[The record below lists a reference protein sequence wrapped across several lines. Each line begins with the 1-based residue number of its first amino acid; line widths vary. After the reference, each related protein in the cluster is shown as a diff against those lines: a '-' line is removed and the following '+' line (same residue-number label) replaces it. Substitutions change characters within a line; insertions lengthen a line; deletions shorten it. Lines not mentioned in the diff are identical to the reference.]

1 MALVEGCKHELE
13 ISIPAEEVK
22 AETDKVT
29 KSFQERAKLPGFRP
43 GKAPASLIR
52 RNFEGDIRQRVL
64 KHLVPRFFDARAKE
78 ENLRVVGTPNVS
90 DVHFHEDEPLRFK
103 ASFEVFPEFELAP
116 YTGIEV
122 PYGTPEVAD
131 EDVEKRIEKLRETR
145 ATYVNE
151 DPRPLADG
159 DYAVISLESISG
171 AEPPIKSDEVVV
183 LLNGPET
190 MADFTENLRGASP
203 GDEKDIDVT
212 YPEDYG
218 EEKLAGKTVRFH
230 VNVKGLRRREL
241 PEVNDD
247 FAQDVGDFRNM
258 EELKKQ
264 LRETIFSQREN
275 DAQREAKDKLVEKL
289 VDANEFPVPERFVEG
304 QIQTRVENR
313 LRTMAQRGI
322 DPRSL
327 NLDWAKIR
335 ENQRGT
341 AIREVRASLI
351 LSRIAEREAIVV
363 TNEEVDR
370 EVQRVSQQS
379 REPIATVRKRLTE
392 DGTLDRIASTIHTDK
407 TLNFLFEKAVKTAP
421 EPEPA
426 PVST

>member
-1 MALVEGCKHELE
+1 
-13 ISIPAEEVK
+13 
-22 AETDKVT
+22 
-29 KSFQERAKLPGFRP
+29 
-43 GKAPASLIR
+43 
-52 RNFEGDIRQRVL
+52 
-64 KHLVPRFFDARAKE
+64 
-78 ENLRVVGTPNVS
+78 
-90 DVHFHEDEPLRFK
+90 VHFHEGEPLRFK

-122 PYGTPEVAD
+122 PYRQPEVTDDDIAA
-131 EDVEKRIEKLRETR
+131 RIEKLRESR

-151 DPRPLADG
+151 EPRPIEDG

-190 MADFTENLRGASP
+190 LAGFTENLRGASP
-203 GDEKDIDVT
+203 GDEKDFDVI

-218 EEKLAGKTVRFH
+218 EEKLAGRSVRFH

-241 PEVNDD
+241 PEVNDE

-258 EELKKQ
+258 DELKEQ
-264 LRETIFSQREN
+264 LRKTIFSQRETES
-275 DAQREAKDKLVEKL
+275 QRESKDVLVEKL

-313 LRTMAQRGI
+313 LRSLAQRGV
-322 DPRSL
+322 DPRSI
-327 NLDWAKIR
+327 NLDWAKIK
-335 ENQRGT
+335 ENQRDT

-370 EVQRVSQQS
+370 EVQRVSQQT
-379 REPIATVRKRLTE
+379 REPIAAVRKRLTDE
-392 DGTLDRIASTIHTDK
+392 GTLDRIASTIHTEK

-421 EPEPA
+421 EPEST